1 MIIVGRDT
9 CRQLDAALDR
19 EWLITNA
26 IGGYASGTVA
36 GANTRRYHGLLVAAL
51 EPPRDRT
58 VMLAKVDEEL
68 VIEDRTFYLGTN
80 EYQDGTVNPTGYIH
94 LEECRIED
102 GIPTFLF
109 NVPGARLSRTIWMEN
124 GQNTT
129 YLRYSLGEDS
139 QPTTLRLALFATHR
153 SFHHETMGTP
163 DWVFSVAEDQRGL
176 EISAFEGARP
186 LRICASPS
194 TRFIQTG
201 VWYWR
206 YLHRR
211 ERDRGLDCLED
222 LYSPGLLIGS
232 LQPGDSLTVQA
243 SAEEWSAMP
252 SDFADAL
259 DRRRG
264 RQRKLWA
271 LIPFVTQDPQLRDL
285 VVATDQFIVK
295 APVRKEDSDRPAT
308 GIIAGYHWFGEWGR
322 DALIALPG
330 LLLET
335 GRHGDARD
343 LLRRY
348 ATFIDHGMLP
358 NRIPDESQTP
368 EYNAVDATLWYFQ
381 ALDRY
386 LRATRDDDLLA
397 EVFPTLEEV
406 FKWHRDE
413 TRYGI
418 QVDEDDGLLQ
428 GGVPDVQLTW
438 MDAKVGDW
446 VVTPRRGKPVEVN
459 ALWYNAVRML
469 DDWSR
474 HLGKATS
481 RYREAAAQAYES
493 FNERFW
499 YADGGYLYDVVDG
512 ENGDDASMRPN
523 QVLAIGLVYPTLD
536 PRRWESIL
544 HQVDRQ
550 LLTPFGLRTLSPDS
564 PDYHGHYG
572 GDQRSRDGAYHQGTV
587 WPWLLGPYAD
597 ACKRAGH
604 NIAPLRAAL
613 GEVIRTSNNVG
624 LGTVGEIFD
633 GDRPNNPAGAIAQAW
648 SVGEILRAWRRI
660 SQE

>member
-19 EWLITNA
+19 EWLITNG

-58 VMLAKVDEEL
+58 LMLARVDEEL
-68 VIEDRTFYLGTN
+68 VVEDRTFYLGTN
-80 EYQDGTVNPTGYIH
+80 EYHDGTVNPNGYIH

-102 GIPTFLF
+102 GIPTFTF
-109 NVPGARLSRTIWMEN
+109 NVPEVQLARTIWMEN

-129 YLRYSLGEDS
+129 YLRYTLGGES
-139 QPTTLRLALFATHR
+139 RPATLRVALFTTYR

-163 DWVFSVAEDQRGL
+163 DWVFGVVDDERGL
-176 EISAFEGARP
+176 EISAFQGARP
-186 LRICASPS
+186 LRVRASPS
-194 TRFIQTG
+194 ARFIQTG

-206 YLHRR
+206 FLHRR

-222 LYSPGLLIGS
+222 LYSPGLLIAP
-232 LQPGDSLTVQA
+232 LQPGDSLTIQA
-243 SAEEWSAMP
+243 SAEDWGAMP

-271 LIPFVTQDPQLRDL
+271 LMPLAAQSPQIRDL
-285 VVATDQFIVK
+285 VVAADQFVITARPRSDGV
-295 APVRKEDSDRPAT
+295 DRPTT
-308 GIIAGYHWFGEWGR
+308 GIVAGYHWFGEWGR

-335 GRHGDARD
+335 GRYVEARD

-348 ATFIDHGMLP
+348 AGFVDHGMLP
-358 NRIPDESQTP
+358 NRIPDEEQTP
-368 EYNAVDATLWYFQ
+368 EYNTIDATLWLFQ

-397 EVFPTLEEV
+397 ELYPTLQDV
-406 FKWHRDE
+406 FKWHREE

-418 QVDEDDGLLQ
+418 QVDEDDGLLG
-428 GGVPDVQLTW
+428 GGVPGVQLTW

-474 HLGKATS
+474 HLGKPTS
-481 RYREAAAQAYES
+481 RYREAAAQVYES

-499 YADGGYLYDVVDG
+499 YAEGGYLYDVVDG
-512 ENGDDASMRPN
+512 EAGNDASPRPN
-523 QVLAIGLVYPTLD
+523 QILAIGLSYPTLD
-536 PRRWESIL
+536 PRRWESVLQI
-544 HQVDRQ
+544 VDRL
-550 LLTPFGLRTLSPDS
+550 LLTPVGLRSLAPDAS
-564 PDYHGHYG
+564 GYRGHYG
-572 GDQRSRDGAYHQGTV
+572 GDQANRDGAYHQGTV

-597 ACKRAGH
+597 ACKRAGRD
-604 NIAPLRAAL
+604 LTVLKTVL
-613 GEVIRTSNNVG
+613 GELIRTSNDIG
-624 LGTVGEIFD
+624 LGTIGEIFD
-633 GDRPNNPAGAIAQAW
+633 GDPPYTPAGTIAQAW

-660 SQE
+660 AQE